1 MAQGGMSVEVYYD
14 QTGRVEACALD
25 GSSHRVKR
33 SKDETVGDRTG
44 PRLGY
49 SNPSYN
55 PCQHP
60 WSTSAFVKGYQTP
73 ARHLAERRARSGHK
87 SSKASAPGASA
98 SKMSALRRARATTST
113 TS

>member
-14 QTGRVEACALD
+14 QTARVEACALD

-60 WSTSAFVKGYQTP
+60 WSTSAFGALQPVADHAAFG
-73 ARHLAERRARSGHK
+73 RRCSLSGPNWLII
-87 SSKASAPGASA
+87 SYCIFWN
-98 SKMSALRRARATTST
+98 R
-113 TS
+113 